1 MHLSIVHKERIEI
14 KEEQIICK
22 SEPNLG
28 FEKELL
34 MCDICDLNFE
44 TQIILKQ
51 HVASRHE
58 VEKPFRCEICNH
70 SFSQKRSLKRHIE
83 SVHEARKQ
91 FNCDL

>member
-44 TQIILKQ
+44 TQIILDSNLESQ
-51 HVASRHE
+51 GSHLNSTISIPR
-58 VEKPFRCEICNH
+58 FG
-70 SFSQKRSLKRHIE
+70 SFSKELSSFFISTLSL
-83 SVHEARKQ
+83 
-91 FNCDL
+91 